1 MINGNCF
8 RRMVDTTLSA
18 PAVLV
23 VGPMGAGKSTF
34 IAIQTGAK
42 YEAVR
47 EEALV
52 PTVGAAQ
59 LLSWNQPD
67 SEVFFLSHEWI
78 TRIIWMWIKASR
90 AVGYMAW
97 SPRLRPQQH
106 QSNTYPVYLNI
117 KKTSSETQ
125 QAKIT
130 RNPRPKVINNKANLL
145 KHNIRKTWQPNVG
158 FIPFTV
164 FRYHGC
170 LPDHRR
176 PEAFAVVVSLIDKL
190 SINRS
195 IWCWSW

>member
-59 LLSWNQPD
+59 LLS
-67 SEVFFLSHEWI
+67 
-78 TRIIWMWIKASR
+78 
-90 AVGYMAW
+90 
-97 SPRLRPQQH
+97 
-106 QSNTYPVYLNI
+106 
-117 KKTSSETQ
+117 
-125 QAKIT
+125 
-130 RNPRPKVINNKANLL
+130 
-145 KHNIRKTWQPNVG
+145 
-158 FIPFTV
+158 
-164 FRYHGC
+164 
-170 LPDHRR
+170 
-176 PEAFAVVVSLIDKL
+176 
-190 SINRS
+190 
-195 IWCWSW
+195 